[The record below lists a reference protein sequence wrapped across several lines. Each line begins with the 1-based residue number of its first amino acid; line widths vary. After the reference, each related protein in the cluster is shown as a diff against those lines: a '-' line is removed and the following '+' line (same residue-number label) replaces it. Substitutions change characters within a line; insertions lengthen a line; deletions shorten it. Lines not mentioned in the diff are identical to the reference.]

1 MTASLRRLKAFLA
14 HENQLV
20 IVTVETARGSTP
32 REEGAVMLVSP
43 THSCGTIGGG
53 HMEFLGVENARA
65 LLAGAK
71 GDIAGNTRLDI
82 PLGPE
87 IGQCCGGRVVLSFT
101 HATPQ
106 ARAELLDRLARREA
120 EAPQIWLFGGGHVSH
135 ALCDALKLLPVHVTV
150 VESRASAL
158 DGLGPD
164 TTTRVVAMPE
174 AQVRDI
180 PSGSAIVILTHDHAQ
195 DFLIAA
201 EALTRDDLAFV
212 GMIGSRTKRATFSS
226 WFVREGGNPDH
237 LARLTLPVGGTAVHD
252 KRPEVIA
259 ALTAAELI
267 TVLLKDVPHV

>member
-1 MTASLRRLKAFLA
+1 MRRLKAFLSR
-14 HENQLV
+14 EQDLI

-43 THSCGTIGGG
+43 TQSCGTIGGG
-53 HMEFLGVENARA
+53 HMEFLAVENARN
-65 LLAGAK
+65 LLAGTG
-71 GDIAGNTRLDI
+71 GDSRLDI

-101 HATPQ
+101 HATPA

-120 EAPQIWLFGGGHVSH
+120 DAPQIWLFGGGHVSH
-135 ALCDALKLLPVHVTV
+135 ALCDALKLLPVQVTV

-164 TTTRVVAMPE
+164 TTTQVVAMPE

-212 GMIGSRTKRATFSS
+212 GMIGSRTKRATFSN
-226 WFVREGGNPDH
+226 WFVREGGNSDH